1 LSIWRTIPPRTLTR
15 QNELFAAFLAGEDLR
30 APLEEA
36 GIYEQDVYAQIKAM
50 QDDFRARRE
59 QYAAQIRQ
67 ADQQVEI
74 EKSNLAKLRENLIA
88 LTRQSELLQVRIAAE
103 SPKEKEILMLSSRVE
118 IATRE
123 ERDYLELQQT
133 GAIAKAEWESKLN
146 ELNLLKA
153 QKEISEAELATE
165 EWQLKMEE
173 ESLSAQIR
181 GAEQDI
187 GAQEIKDA
195 QARET
200 LEQVIA
206 ANLSLYTEN
215 EKNVR
220 EVMVANNAQIASVEA
235 DLQRVEE
242 ARKQETLVSPV
253 NGTVQA
259 IAVSTIGAVVT
270 PAQAVITIVPEG
282 TNLIIE
288 AALPN
293 KDIGFVHVGQ
303 TAAIKF
309 DTFSFQKYGTVRG
322 EIIQVSPDA
331 IADEQRGLVYKIK
344 VSLSKDSI
352 NVEGEDVLI
361 SPGME
366 GTVEV
371 VTGRRRVIEFFLEP
385 IVEHF
390 DEGLKV
396 R

>member
-1 LSIWRTIPPRTLTR
+1 
-15 QNELFAAFLAGEDLR
+15 
-30 APLEEA
+30 
-36 GIYEQDVYAQIKAM
+36 M